1 AALKIGADLALDTNA
16 DWPSLLQNE
25 RIDLVIDSVGR
36 ATFNRSLDVLRHGG
50 RMVVFGA
57 TTEDIVQ
64 VDIRKF
70 FYAQQQL
77 LGSTMGPKEELK
89 ELLTL
94 MEEKEL
100 RPVVGHT
107 YKLDEVKE
115 AMELLEVNDQFGKIA
130 ITINE

>member
-1 AALKIGADLALDTNA
+1 MVALQDEK
-16 DWPSLLQNE
+16 
-25 RIDLVIDSVGR
+25 IDLVIDSVGR

-57 TTEDIVQ
+57 TTEDIVNI
-64 VDIRKF
+64 DIRKF
-70 FYAQQQL
+70 FYAQQQI
-77 LGSTMGPKEELK
+77 LGSTMGSREELE

-94 MEEKEL
+94 MEEKEI

-107 YKLDEVKE
+107 YELENIKE

-130 ITINE
+130 IVIN